1 VSEMLLSGQ
10 GVSES
15 DLRRAMA
22 TMAATTPD
30 QAIRSA
36 VELAAERLGVPVAGW
51 VVSDDPSR
59 LKLVGIR
66 GLSPEAADA
75 VLDRMTTIRR
85 ADASSADEIG
95 QLARDFAEI
104 ASSDQA
110 SPLEAGPALLL
121 IAASR
126 SADTTTLG
134 LVKSM
139 LETSLKRLS
148 SVRTAERRNE
158 QLDLSVAWTAH
169 EVKSPLIGAMAA
181 LERARVAP
189 DEDTEEL
196 LGRAQRELE
205 QLAGLVDDLLNW
217 AVLGEPIRP
226 EAADLVPLVREA
238 VEACDLQGGAE
249 RVRVLAPSSLPVAV
263 APSHLRGALANV
275 IRNALLYSPRESVV
289 KVTVASREGL
299 ARITVRDEGSGI
311 PENERQWIF
320 DPFTRGVGAPRG
332 GKGLGLFVTRRV
344 IEAHGG
350 AIWIEPSEDGTTFRI
365 QLPVQFQTEGED
377 SP

>member
-10 GVSES
+10 GVSEG
-15 DLRRAMA
+15 DLQRAMA
-22 TMAATTPD
+22 TMAATTPE
-30 QAIRSA
+30 QATRSA
-36 VELAAERLGVPVAGW
+36 VELAAERMGVPVGGW
-51 VVSDDPSR
+51 ALSDDTSR

-85 ADASSADEIG
+85 AEATSADGIR
-95 QLARDFAEI
+95 QLAGAFAEI
-104 ASSDQA
+104 AGSDRA
-110 SPLEAGPALLL
+110 SWLEAGPALLL
-121 IAASR
+121 IAGSP
-126 SADTTTLG
+126 SAETTILG

-139 LETSLKRLS
+139 LETSLERLS

-181 LERARVAP
+181 LERARLAP
-189 DEDTEEL
+189 GEDTEEL

-226 EAADLVPLVREA
+226 EPADLVPLVREA

-249 RVRVLAPSSLPVAV
+249 RVRVLAPSSVPVAA

-275 IRNALLYSPRESVV
+275 IRNALLYSPRDSVV
-289 KVTVASREGL
+289 KVSVASRDGL
-299 ARITVRDEGSGI
+299 AWITVRDDGTGI
-311 PENERQWIF
+311 PEDERQWVF
-320 DPFTRGVGAPRG
+320 DPFTRGVDAPRG

-350 AIWIEPSEDGTTFRI
+350 AIWIEPSEKGTTFRI
-365 QLPVQFQTEGED
+365 QLPVQFRTEGEV